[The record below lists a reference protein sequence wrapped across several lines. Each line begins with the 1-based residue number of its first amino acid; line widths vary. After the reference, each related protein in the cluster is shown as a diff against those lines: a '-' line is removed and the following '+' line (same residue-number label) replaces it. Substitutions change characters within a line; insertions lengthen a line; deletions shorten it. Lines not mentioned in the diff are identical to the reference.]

1 MTNKEKFEKTKA
13 LFEGLD
19 ENDISSILS
28 KWKEAYE
35 VRLELEEFDSL
46 MREKIKAFLKKHYW
60 KKYVDPKTRISV
72 DLDISREE
80 KINER
85 ELRTILS
92 DSQLAQVTRI
102 KAFERLNIITPEIRG
117 RLKNYV
123 KGKN

>member
-1 MTNKEKFEKTKA
+1 MTDKEKFNKIEA

-28 KWKEAYE
+28 KWNEAFK
-35 VRLELEEFDSL
+35 VRSELEEFDAL
-46 MREKIKAFLKKHYW
+46 MREKVKAFLKKHYW
-60 KKYVDPKTRISV
+60 KKYLDPKTGISV
-72 DLDISREE
+72 DLVIDREE

-102 KAFERLNIITPEIRG
+102 KAFERLDIITPEIRG
-117 RLKNYV
+117 RLKKYV